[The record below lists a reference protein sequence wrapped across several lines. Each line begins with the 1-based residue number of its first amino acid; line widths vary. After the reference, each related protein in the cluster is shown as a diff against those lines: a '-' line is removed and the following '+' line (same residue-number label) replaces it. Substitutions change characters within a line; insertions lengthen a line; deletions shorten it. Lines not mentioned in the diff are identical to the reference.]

1 MHEFGRENISNL
13 MMEVVPYLYEMI
25 FLREL
30 VAVWGIIIFHKLG
43 QNSNR
48 SYVNGITREFI
59 ILPPLLEK
67 LDQ

>member
-1 MHEFGRENISNL
+1 MNLEEKKISNM

-25 FLREL
+25 FLKEL
-30 VAVWGIIIFHKLG
+30 VAVWGIIIFHKMG
-43 QNSNR
+43 RTSNR